1 VNHIPGYTRLSLA
14 ETKMAIKIMRA
25 DLEHRLASIWY
36 DNKPVP
42 AWLKG
47 LVPLYRAASHMD
59 KRWNAKRK
67 CNDLAEACVVV
78 VGNITAGGSG
88 KTPLVIRLCRIFS
101 DAGLAPGVISRGYGR
116 KERGLRL
123 ASPASSP
130 EVVGDEPLLISRR
143 TGVPVIVAA
152 NRCDAARALLKQ
164 KVNVIIS
171 DDGLQHHRL
180 PRSLEICVID
190 GKRGLGNGLLI
201 PAGPLREPA
210 ERLASVDHVI
220 INGESDCVPEGI
232 DAQNMTLVSG
242 KLKSLVDGEA
252 WRLSQFTGCTVNAV
266 AGIGNPD
273 RFFSLLKNTGI
284 KVNKYSFPDHHAY
297 SAADFASMDSDLPIM
312 MTEKDAVKCTGLGL
326 KNAWFLTVDAHLP
339 YQWEAALLQQ
349 VIEQVLKNEQ

>member
-1 VNHIPGYTRLSLA
+1 
-14 ETKMAIKIMRA
+14 MRA
-25 DLEHRLASIWY
+25 DLEHRLAGIWY

-42 AWLKG
+42 AWLKAM
-47 LVPLYRAASHMD
+47 VPLYQAASSID
-59 KRWNAKRK
+59 RRWNSKRK
-67 CNDLAEACVVV
+67 CSDLADTCVVV

-88 KTPLVIRLCRIFS
+88 KTPLVIRLCRIFA

-123 ASPASSP
+123 VSPASSP
-130 EVVGDEPLLISRR
+130 DVVGDEPLLISRR

-164 KVNVIIS
+164 KVRVIIS

-180 PRSLEICVID
+180 PRSVEICVID
-190 GKRGLGNGLLI
+190 GKRGLGNGRLI

-220 INGESDCVPEGI
+220 INGEPYCVPDGMV
-232 DAQNMTLVSG
+232 AQSMTLVSG
-242 KLKSLVDGEA
+242 KLISLVDGET

-273 RFFSLLKNTGI
+273 RFFSLLQHTGI
-284 KVNKYSFPDHHAY
+284 KVKKYSFPDHHAY
-297 SAADFASMDSDLPIM
+297 SATDFAAMDKDLPIM
-312 MTEKDAVKCTGLGL
+312 MTEKDAVKCTRLGL

-339 YQWEAALLQQ
+339 HQWETSLLQQ
-349 VIEQVLKNEQ
+349 VMKQVMKNEQ